1 AYVSTL
7 QLNPGKIAKLV
18 EPKRPV
24 YGKLVFA
31 DLPELC
37 FFRIELILNIPDQL
51 FEHVLQRDN
60 TNGTAEFVHHDREM
74 GMSAQEQ
81 REQLLERHHLRDGDQ
96 FAFDP
101 QEIGM
106 RISHQRN
113 QLFHVNQPNGVIE
126 MASAKREAGMT

>member
-1 AYVSTL
+1 MKLVDAAAVGLSNGDDIVVDLHLLALLRQMPQQVGDISPDSAYVSTL
-7 QLNPGKIAKLV
+7 QLNPSKIAKLV

-60 TNGTAEFVHHDREM
+60 T
-74 GMSAQEQ
+74 
-81 REQLLERHHLRDGDQ
+81 
-96 FAFDP
+96 
-101 QEIGM
+101 
-106 RISHQRN
+106 
-113 QLFHVNQPNGVIE
+113 
-126 MASAKREAGMT
+126 